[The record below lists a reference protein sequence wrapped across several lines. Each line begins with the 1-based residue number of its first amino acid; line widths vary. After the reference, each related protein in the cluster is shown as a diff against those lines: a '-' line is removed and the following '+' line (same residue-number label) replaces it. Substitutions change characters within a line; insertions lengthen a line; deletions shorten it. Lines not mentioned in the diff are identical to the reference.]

1 MMMMLMNKGQSTQ
14 LCPLHNE
21 QHILHTPNDL
31 AMIQHILQ
39 FIFLSNQKS
48 TENLL
53 KQHVPPPVNLKYL

>member
-31 AMIQHILQ
+31 AMHQHILQ
-39 FIFLSNQKS
+39 LFFLSIQIS
-48 TENLL
+48 TKNLL
-53 KQHVPPPVNLKYL
+53 KQHIPPPVNLKYL